1 MTVRTHREPLLT
13 LESVALTDIILN
25 IFIFFFTSF
34 SLLYTFAPAREA
46 RIAIRL
52 PQAEAGTS
60 AARMG
65 SLTVTLTG
73 GGALY
78 LDGNAVSEE
87 GLRTALA
94 AAARLD
100 PTRQVAVRADKDV
113 FFDRVVRVLDAVKKA
128 GLDRVGIAV
137 EAAGRKG
144 SPIP

>member
-1 MTVRTHREPLLT
+1 MKIRTHHETLLT

-52 PQAEAGTS
+52 PQAEAGAPVGRTG
-60 AARMG
+60 A
-65 SLTVTLTG
+65 LTVTLSG

-78 LDGNAVSEE
+78 LDGNPVTEE
-87 GLRTALA
+87 GLRAGLA
-94 AAARLD
+94 DAARMD
-100 PTRQVAVRADKDV
+100 SSRQVAVRADKDV
-113 FFDRVVRVLDAVKKA
+113 LFDRVVRVLDAVKKA

-137 EAAGRKG
+137 EASGR
-144 SPIP
+144 PAAR